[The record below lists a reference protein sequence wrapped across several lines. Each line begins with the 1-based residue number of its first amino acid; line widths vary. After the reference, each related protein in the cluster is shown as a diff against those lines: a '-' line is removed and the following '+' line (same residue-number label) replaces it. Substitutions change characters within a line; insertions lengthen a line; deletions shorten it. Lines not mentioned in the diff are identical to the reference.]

1 MNGCRSERGLTL
13 IETMIAVAI
22 VGLLASTALPSYIKW
37 IRKSQSAEATMNL
50 RKLYDSS
57 VIYFALMY
65 GDEEGEEMLARF
77 PDSCPRKPVEIP
89 HGRSVLTDDWLE
101 DPTWHALHFNI
112 SDPHRFAYQYNSAG
126 IGNSAEFTAAAWADL
141 DFDGEMSTF
150 VRFATVH
157 QMEVRGSGG
166 LYQVDP
172 LE

>member
-1 MNGCRSERGLTL
+1 MNTFRSERGLTL

-22 VGLLASTALPSYIKW
+22 IGLLMSTALPSYIKW
-37 IRKSQSAEATMNL
+37 IRRSQSAEATMNL

-57 VIYFALMY
+57 VVYFSLMY
-65 GDEEGEEMLARF
+65 SDNEGSELEAQF
-77 PDSCPRKPVEIP
+77 PESTPRKPAQIP
-89 HGRSVLTDDWLE
+89 NGRSVLTDDWLA

-112 SDPHRFAYQYNSAG
+112 SDPHRFAYQYDSQG

-141 DFDGEMSTF
+141 DFDGEVSTF

-166 LYQVDP
+166 LYEVEP